1 MFPQV
6 APAVFGF
13 ACAATLAASAIV
25 PSLAASGEQNL
36 PDIGSSASQVLSPEM
51 LKAYGEQT
59 LQEMRRQNLVLDDPL
74 LEDWLQEVGDRVG
87 ANSNRPSQ
95 EFRFFIVRDRDIN
108 AFATFGGYVA
118 VNAGLIEA
126 TTSEDELAA
135 VLSHEIAH
143 VTQNHLLRA
152 VEEQK
157 KDTLPIVLAMLAAV
171 IATSKSNSTS
181 ADNATEA
188 VLAAGSGLMQQMQ
201 INFTRD
207 NETEADHIGIQ
218 TLARAGYDPA
228 AMASFFGRLQAA
240 YRSDEGYGPYKTPDF
255 LQDHP
260 VTTTRISDA
269 LDRARQIQA
278 RPELAL
284 PNRIDN
290 APDSLLLPA
299 PLKARLAVSSVGRQH
314 GRDYG
319 WAHERVRVLSA
330 ESSGTALAEYQR
342 MRANDP
348 KSFGDPQRY
357 GLAVA
362 MIAHGDAAAALPDLQ
377 ELSKRHPSAYWIDLA
392 IGYAQFASGQR
403 QSAMDT
409 YERLLRQRPYSRA
422 VILSYAKTL
431 GEVGTREA
439 GRRAQVVLRTLAT
452 DDEDDPEFQQAYG
465 RACELAG
472 DIGRAGESYAAAAF
486 LNGRAEDALNQLEAL
501 KRRDDID
508 YYQRARIDALIAQV
522 TPIVLELHKRGVHA
536 GDQDRKGQQQLS
548 RTSLH

>member
-1 MFPQV
+1 MSLRA
-6 APAVFGF
+6 APTILGI
-13 ACAATLAASAIV
+13 ACAAALAAGAIA
-25 PSLAASGEQNL
+25 PGFAASGAQNL
-36 PDIGSSASQVLSPEM
+36 PDIGSSASQILSPEL

-74 LEDWLQEVGDRVG
+74 LESWLQEVGDRVG

-95 EFRFFIVRDRDIN
+95 DFRFFIVRDRDIN

-135 VLSHEIAH
+135 VLSHEVAH

-157 KDTLPIVLAMLAAV
+157 KDTLPIALAMLAAV
-171 IATSKSNSTS
+171 IATSRSNSTS
-181 ADNATEA
+181 SDNAAEA
-188 VLAAGSGLMQQMQ
+188 VLAAGSGLMEQMQ

-218 TLARAGYDPA
+218 TLARAGYDPK
-228 AMASFFGRLQAA
+228 AMAGFFGRLQAA

-260 VTTTRISDA
+260 VTSTRISDA

-278 RPELAL
+278 RPELRL

-290 APDSLLLPA
+290 APDNLLLPA
-299 PLKARLAVSSVGRQH
+299 DLRARLAVASVGCQH
-314 GRDYG
+314 GRDYA
-319 WAHERVRVLSA
+319 WAHERMRVLSA
-330 ESSGTALAEYQR
+330 ESSGAAIAEYRR
-342 MRANDP
+342 MRDNDP
-348 KSFGDPQRY
+348 KSFGDAQRY
-357 GLAVA
+357 GQAVA
-362 MIAHGDAAAALPDLQ
+362 MIAHGDATVALPELQ
-377 ELSKRHPSAYWIDLA
+377 DLSKRHPDAYWLDLA
-392 IGYAQFASGQR
+392 IAYAQFSIGHR
-403 QSAMDT
+403 QAATDI
-409 YERLLRQRPYSRA
+409 YERVLRERPRNRA

-431 GEVGTREA
+431 GEFGTREA
-439 GRRAQVVLRTLAT
+439 GQRAQVVLRTLAT
-452 DDEDDPEFQQAYG
+452 DDENDPGFQQAYG

-522 TPIVLELHKRGVHA
+522 TPVVLELHKRGVHA

-548 RTSLH
+548 RNALR